1 MLNWSFLSHWRFL
14 LGWIFLFCFYFRSYG
29 SEEHMEILY
38 DSLIKSSLGREDV
51 AKLEKESVANS
62 HEIRQTFRNASKAY
76 YSYKYRTSV
85 ELIVGIALTGFFSFF
100 SNIRGLGEVIFY
112 LLTHHEPI
120 LIRNC
125 SWIITVHE
133 IRILGKKNQHC
144 EKKCFKIVAV
154 SIF

>member
-1 MLNWSFLSHWRFL
+1 
-14 LGWIFLFCFYFRSYG
+14 
-29 SEEHMEILY
+29 MEILY

-100 SNIRGLGEVIFY
+100 SNIRGLGEVIHMYFDTFHNNVIIK
-112 LLTHHEPI
+112 LTT
-120 LIRNC
+120 C
-125 SWIITVHE
+125 
-133 IRILGKKNQHC
+133 
-144 EKKCFKIVAV
+144 V
-154 SIF
+154 SKFCIYESTNFFHQIFFVLS

>member
-1 MLNWSFLSHWRFL
+1 MDFYY
-14 LGWIFLFCFYFRSYG
+14 YFRSYG

-51 AKLEKESVANS
+51 AKLEKESVSNS

-76 YSYKYRTSV
+76 YSYKYRTTV

-112 LLTHHEPI
+112 LPI
-120 LIRNC
+120 MNQ
-125 SWIITVHE
+125 SWLETALE
-133 IRILGKKNQHC
+133 
-144 EKKCFKIVAV
+144 
-154 SIF
+154 